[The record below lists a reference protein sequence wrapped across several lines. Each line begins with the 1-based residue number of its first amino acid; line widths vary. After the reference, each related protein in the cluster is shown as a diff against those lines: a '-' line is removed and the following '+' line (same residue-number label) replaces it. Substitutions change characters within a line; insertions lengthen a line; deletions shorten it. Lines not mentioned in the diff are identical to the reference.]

1 VKRATVSHRSGA
13 LPGAPKEPSMY
24 GTIRRYKIRNP
35 KEFTDKVN
43 ESFINVVR
51 TIPGFVSYMAID
63 EGDGWWASVS
73 VFATREA
80 AAQSGAVAAK
90 WVKEHADKLVWGP
103 PEVSAGPV
111 VVK

>member
-1 VKRATVSHRSGA
+1 
-13 LPGAPKEPSMY
+13 MY
-24 GTIRRYKIRNP
+24 GSIRRYKIRKP

-80 AAQSGAVAAK
+80 MVRSDALAAS
-90 WVKEHADKLVWGP
+90 WVKENAAKLVWGP
-103 PEVSAGPV
+103 PEITSGPI